1 MNDLLKAVGL
11 LAVLAVVAKGVGLYR
26 GTDDSQNP
34 AVIKNPVY
42 LEVRLTME
50 NYRRSIEGVALV
62 ETVNDADCQKISK
75 NALKAMGLETDRE
88 RDGEPRLSLKSAEC
102 KAELSLRN
110 AQLFDNEPNVVSY
123 VRAERGNRLE
133 REMRWIFWG
142 VSVEESDKICEMVP
156 KMQRHLKG
164 KVSCIRALRS

>member
-11 LAVLAVVAKGVGLYR
+11 LAVLAVVAKGVGLAR

-34 AVIKNPVY
+34 EVIKNPVY

-50 NYRRSIEGVALV
+50 NSRRSLEAVAIV
-62 ETVNDADCQKISK
+62 ETVDDADCQKISK
-75 NALKAMGLETDRE
+75 DAMKALGVETEKE
-88 RDGEPRLSLKSAEC
+88 REPRLELKSVEC

-142 VSVEESDKICEMVP
+142 VSVEESDAICRMVP
-156 KMQRHLKG
+156 KLQRGLKG